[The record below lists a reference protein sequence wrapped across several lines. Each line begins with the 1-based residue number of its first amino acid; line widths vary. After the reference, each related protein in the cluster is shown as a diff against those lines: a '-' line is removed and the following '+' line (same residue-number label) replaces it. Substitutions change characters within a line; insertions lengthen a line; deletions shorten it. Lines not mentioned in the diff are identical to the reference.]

1 LGSVGWVYADLDLD
15 LDLDLDRSAP
25 LTATDTSTALDKLC
39 VDTIRTLA
47 MDGVQKA
54 NSGHPGTP
62 MALAPLAYVLYT
74 RTMRHNPRDPEW
86 PDRDRF
92 VLSCGHASM
101 LLYASLY
108 LSGYDV
114 SLEEDIE
121 QFRQLGSRAAG
132 HPEYGHMPGIEVTTG
147 PLGQGI
153 SNAVGLA
160 LAERMLAARF
170 NRPGHEIVDHRT
182 FVIASE
188 GDLEEGISGEASSI
202 AGHLGLGRLISFF
215 DRNHIS
221 IEGDTALA
229 FSEDVGRRYE
239 AYGWHVQDLEEDIA
253 LDRLES
259 ALQTAIGVE
268 DKPSL
273 IIVRT
278 HIAQGSPNKH
288 DTAGA
293 HGSPLG
299 EEEVKLTKEAIGWP
313 SLEPFYVP
321 EDALAHFRRCVER
334 GAELQSEW
342 ETRLRAYSEEHP
354 DLADEL
360 QRLIRRELP
369 PGWDAEVPTFHA
381 SGTMTATR
389 KSSHTVLQWAA
400 SQVPELVGGSA
411 DLAPSTLTK
420 IDDSDSVEAGS
431 YGGRNLHFG
440 IREHAMGAIVNG
452 LTLHYLRGYGSTFFT
467 FSDYMRGSIR
477 LAALMGLPSIFVFTH
492 DSIGLGEDGPTHQPI
507 EQLAGLRAMPGL
519 SVIRPAGA
527 NETALAWHYAIA
539 ARDHPSALV
548 FSRQGIPTWNPA
560 AIPDDAIE
568 RGAYVLRDSF
578 KEPEVPD
585 LILMGSGTE
594 VHICTGAADLLEA
607 EGIATRV
614 VSMPCF
620 EHFGEQDA
628 SYRDRVLPPEC
639 RARVSVEAASTFGWD
654 RWIGDLGE
662 AIGMHGFGASA
673 PAGALYKRFGFTPE
687 RVADTGR
694 TVVKRAAGAA

>member
-1 LGSVGWVYADLDLD
+1 
-15 LDLDLDRSAP
+15 
-25 LTATDTSTALDKLC
+25 
-39 VDTIRTLA
+39 
-47 MDGVQKA
+47 MDAVQKA

-74 RTMRHNPRDPEW
+74 RTMRHNPRDPLW

-101 LLYASLY
+101 LLYSTLFLA
-108 LSGYDV
+108 GYDV

-121 QFRQLGSRAAG
+121 RFRQLGSRAAG
-132 HPEYGHMPGIEVTTG
+132 HPEHGHCPGIEVTTG

-153 SNAVGLA
+153 AHAVGMA

-170 NRPGHEIVDHRT
+170 NRPGHEVVDHRT
-182 FVIASE
+182 FVIASD
-188 GDLEEGISGEASSI
+188 GDLEEGISGEASSL
-202 AGHLGLGRLISFF
+202 AGHLGLGRLIAFY

-229 FSEDVGRRYE
+229 FTEDVASRY
-239 AYGWHVQDLEEDIA
+239 AGYGWHVQDLEEEIE
-253 LDRLES
+253 LDRLER
-259 ALQTAIGVE
+259 ALRDAIAVQ
-268 DKPSL
+268 DRPSL

-278 HIAQGSPNKH
+278 HIAQGSPHKQ

-299 EEEVKLTKEAIGWP
+299 EEEVRLTKQAMGWP
-313 SLEPFYVP
+313 SEDPFYVP
-321 EDALAHFRRCVER
+321 EEALTHFRRCVER

-342 ETRLRAYSEEHP
+342 EAHFAAYAQEHP
-354 DLADEL
+354 EPAQEL
-360 QRLIRRELP
+360 RRMIAGELP
-369 PGWDAEVPTFHA
+369 AGWDAEVPRFHA

-389 KSSHTVLQWAA
+389 KSSHEVLQWAA
-400 SQVPELVGGSA
+400 AHVPELVGGSA
-411 DLAPSTLTK
+411 DLAPSTLTR
-420 IDDSDSVEAGS
+420 IDGADDVEAGA

-452 LTLHYLRGYGSTFFT
+452 LTLHYFRGYGSTFLI

-507 EQLAGLRAMPGL
+507 EQLAGMRAVPRL

-527 NETALAWHYAIA
+527 NETALAWHHAIA
-539 ARDHPSALV
+539 SREHPSALV

-560 AIPDDAIE
+560 AIPSDAIE

-578 KEPEVPD
+578 KEPETPD
-585 LILMGSGTE
+585 LILLATGTE
-594 VHICTGAADLLEA
+594 VHICVAAADLLEA
-607 EGIATRV
+607 DGIATRV
-614 VSMPCF
+614 VSMPCV
-620 EHFGEQDA
+620 EHFAAQGDE
-628 SYRDRVLPPEC
+628 YRERVLPRAC
-639 RARVSVEAASTFGWD
+639 RARVSVEAASTLGWH
-654 RWIGDLGE
+654 RWVGE
-662 AIGMHGFGASA
+662 NGVTIGMESFGASA
-673 PAGALYKRFGFTPE
+673 PAGVLYKHFGFTPE
-687 RVADTGR
+687 RIAEAGR
-694 TVVKRAAGAA
+694 SVLERVRKASA